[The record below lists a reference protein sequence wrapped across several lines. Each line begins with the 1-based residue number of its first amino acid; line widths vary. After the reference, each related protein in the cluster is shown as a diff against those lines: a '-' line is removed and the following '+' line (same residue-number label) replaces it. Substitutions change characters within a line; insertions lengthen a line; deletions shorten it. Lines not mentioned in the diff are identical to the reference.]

1 MQHFIAHY
9 GYIAVFIFTVL
20 ESACIPLPSEVTLSL
35 GGALCSTA
43 FATSNNYRP
52 LNLVL
57 VIVIGIIGSI
67 AGSYLAYLVGRT
79 GGRSFVDRYGKY
91 VLLSHADL
99 DKSEAWFKRRGPV
112 AVLIGRV
119 IPLVRTFISFPAGMA
134 EMQPGIF
141 GIYTAIGVAIW
152 VSLFSWLGY
161 HFGGQYHKYTKG
173 VSYAG
178 YLVAAAVVALVAF
191 GIWHRYRS
199 LKHGGS
205 PRNRHVKR

>member
-1 MQHFIAHY
+1 
-9 GYIAVFIFTVL
+9 
-20 ESACIPLPSEVTLSL
+20 
-35 GGALCSTA
+35 
-43 FATSNNYRP
+43 
-52 LNLVL
+52 
-57 VIVIGIIGSI
+57 
-67 AGSYLAYLVGRT
+67 
-79 GGRSFVDRYGKY
+79 
-91 VLLSHADL
+91 
-99 DKSEAWFKRRGPV
+99 
-112 AVLIGRV
+112 VLIGRV